1 MGHVVSK
8 EGIAVDSEKIRSIME
23 WVAPKNMDEAISF
36 MGLTGYYKMFIKN
49 FSHISYPMTSMQR
62 KGKKFE
68 WTEECATSF
77 E

>member
-1 MGHVVSK
+1 LGHVVSK